1 MNTNKKKN
9 RPYSKNFYPKDVDEK
24 VRVFKDVFEDFVDRN
39 FVARCHF
46 VQAFY
51 DDKVKAIVRLVDDLN
66 PPPSAEKALRFPL
79 IALNLD
85 FRCIRAF
92 ILEQREQ
99 VEFDELFPE
108 DPVARFYDDLIRLD
122 LLDEYKVYRA
132 KVYSDVFDEWARE
145 HRDEIAAIDFKEFF
159 YK

>member
-1 MNTNKKKN
+1 MNTNQKKN
-9 RPYSKNFYPKDVDEK
+9 RPYSKNFYPKNVDEK
-24 VRVFKDVFEDFVDRN
+24 IRVFKDIFKDFVDRN

-51 DDKVKAIVRLVDDLN
+51 DDKVKAIVRVVDDLN

-92 ILEQREQ
+92 VHNREN
-99 VEFDELFPE
+99 VEFEDLFTE
-108 DPVARFYDDLIRLD
+108 DPVAKFYDELIRLD

-145 HRDEIAAIDFKEFF
+145 HRAEIDAIDFKELF